1 MKAVYTIKIHS
12 VTGQE
17 SQLTVHEDMV
27 PLPEVLLIL
36 ELRQGDGGVILPSP
50 PRRPVLSE
58 IETVPQHF
66 SSKHFVIEDKIV
78 TALGERTCVVVGIR
92 EDHDVI
98 CLALSKEKVVNCL
111 IK

>member
-1 MKAVYTIKIHS
+1 
-12 VTGQE
+12 
-17 SQLTVHEDMV
+17 MV
-27 PLPEVLLIL
+27 SLPEVLLIL

-58 IETVPQHF
+58 VETVPQHF
-66 SSKHFVIEDKIV
+66 GSERFVIKDEIV

-98 CLALSKEKVVNCL
+98 CLALSKEKVVDCL
-111 IK
+111 IKRA

>member
-1 MKAVYTIKIHS
+1 MYTIRIHS

-58 IETVPQHF
+58 VETVPQHLG
-66 SSKHFVIEDKIV
+66 SRRFVIEDEIV

-98 CLALSKEKVVNCL
+98 CLALPKEKVVDCL
-111 IK
+111 IKRA